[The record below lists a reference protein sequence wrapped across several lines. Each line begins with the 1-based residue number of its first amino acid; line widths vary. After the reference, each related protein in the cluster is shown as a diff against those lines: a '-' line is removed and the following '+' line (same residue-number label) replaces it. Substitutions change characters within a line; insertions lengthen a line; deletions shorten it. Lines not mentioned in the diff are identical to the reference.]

1 MPDIPKDR
9 HQETILDSIN
19 EGVFTVDMNWRIT
32 AFNRAAEVIT
42 RVKREEAVGR
52 LCSEV
57 FRASICE
64 GACALKRTLAT
75 GTPAVNITAR
85 IATAHEGGSRIP
97 IRVSTALLKNESGK
111 VVGGVETF
119 QDLTQIEQLRKE
131 LESRYT
137 CEDIV
142 GRSSAMTCLFD
153 LLPQF
158 ADSDSTVL
166 IEGESGV
173 GKELFARTLHNLSPR
188 KKGPFL
194 AVNCAALPD
203 TLLESELF
211 GYKAGAFTGAV
222 KDKPGRFALAHGG
235 TLLLDEIGDV
245 SPAMQIR
252 LLRVLQ
258 ERQIEPLGAVAPQP
272 VDVRVIA
279 ATNKTLSDLVKAGTF
294 RIDLFYRICVVRMTI
309 PPLRERRADIPALV
323 DHMIAKFNRLKGKDI
338 PGTSETV
345 MERLMRHDYP
355 GNVRELENII
365 EHAFV
370 LCRDGLIR
378 MDHLPPE
385 FRTDDAGEGS
395 DRRADMTLHAMERAM
410 IADALQRFG
419 GNRKKTAA
427 HLGIDYTTLYR
438 KIQRHRIE
446 TPGRDGRSGRKKGLQ
461 TARKG

>member
-1 MPDIPKDR
+1 MTCPYKNR

-19 EGVFTVDMNWRIT
+19 EGVFTVDLNWRIT
-32 AFNRAAEVIT
+32 SFNRAAEAIT
-42 RVKREEAVGR
+42 RVKREEAIGR
-52 LCSEV
+52 PCSEV

-64 GACALKRTLAT
+64 DDCALKRTLVT
-75 GTPAVNITAR
+75 GKPTANITAR
-85 IATAHEGGSRIP
+85 IKTAFQGGARVP
-97 IRVSTALLKNESGK
+97 IRISTALLKDEAGQ

-142 GRSSAMTCLFD
+142 GRSRAMTALFD

-158 ADSDSTVL
+158 AESDSTVL
-166 IEGESGV
+166 IEGESGA
-173 GKELFARTLHNLSPR
+173 GKELFARALHTLSPR
-188 KKGPFL
+188 KNGPFL

-211 GYKAGAFTGAV
+211 GYKAGAFTGAA
-222 KDKPGRFALAHGG
+222 KDKPGRFALAGGG
-235 TLLLDEIGDV
+235 TLFLDEIGDI

-258 ERQIEPLGAVAPQP
+258 ERRIEPLGGVAPQP
-272 VDVRVIA
+272 VDVRVVA
-279 ATNKTLSDLVKAGTF
+279 ATNKTLSDLVKTGTF
-294 RIDLFYRICVVRMTI
+294 RIDLFYRICVVQMTI
-309 PPLRERRADIPALV
+309 PPLRDRRADIPALV

-338 PGTSETV
+338 PGASESV

-370 LCRDGLIR
+370 LCREGFIR
-378 MDHLPPE
+378 MRHLPPE
-385 FRTDDAGEGS
+385 LRMDDAVQGDGG
-395 DRRADMTLHAMERAM
+395 RTGTTLRAMERAL
-410 IADALQRFG
+410 IAEALERNG
-419 GNRKKTAA
+419 GNRKKTAEQ
-427 HLGIDYTTLYR
+427 LGIDYTTLYR
-438 KIQRHRIE
+438 KIQRHGIE
-446 TPGRDGRSGRKKGLQ
+446 TPAKDGRN
-461 TARKG
+461 RKGQHCRLQST